1 MATALREAAILLV
14 WGLEH
19 LSEWFFPT
27 FLSVLLVLI
36 LYTAARGMYFQ
47 NTLCIYRFML
57 ERMLSNT
64 EYNSAVK
71 IGHDAELQM
80 ETII

>member
-1 MATALREAAILLV
+1 
-14 WGLEH
+14 
-19 LSEWFFPT
+19 
-27 FLSVLLVLI
+27 
-36 LYTAARGMYFQ
+36 
-47 NTLCIYRFML
+47 ML

-64 EYNSAVK
+64 EYNSAVQ